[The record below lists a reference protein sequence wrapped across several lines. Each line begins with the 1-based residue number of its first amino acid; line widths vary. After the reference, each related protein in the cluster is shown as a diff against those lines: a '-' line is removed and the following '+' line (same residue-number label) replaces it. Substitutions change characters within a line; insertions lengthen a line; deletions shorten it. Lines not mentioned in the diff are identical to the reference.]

1 MTFKEAIRSD
11 ISAVFIKTDEFAALH
26 ELNGRKNVPLI
37 VDNNE
42 LIERSK
48 KAKSDMDGVNV
59 KTTLIFI
66 KARDYGGGLP
76 PVGYAITLDG
86 VSYRVTDAMNEDGVY
101 SIHLEAN
108 RS

>member
-1 MTFKEAIRSD
+1 MTFKEAIRDD
-11 ISAVFIKTDEFAALH
+11 ISSVFMNTEEFAALH
-26 ELNGRKNVPLI
+26 TLNGKAIPVLI
-37 VDNNE
+37 DNNE

-59 KTTLIFI
+59 KTTLIFV
-66 KARDYGGGLP
+66 KARDYGGGVP

-108 RS
+108 RN

>member
-11 ISAVFIKTDEFAALH
+11 ISSVFMNIDEFAALH
-26 ELNGRKNVPLI
+26 TLNGKQIPVL

-48 KAKSDMDGVNV
+48 KMKSDMDGVNV

-86 VSYRVTDAMNEDGVY
+86 ASYRVTDAMNEDGVY

>member
-1 MTFKEAIRSD
+1 MTFKEAIRDD
-11 ISAVFIKTDEFAALH
+11 ISSVFMDTEEFAALH
-26 ELNGRKNVPLI
+26 TLNGKTIPVLI
-37 VDNNE
+37 DNNE

-59 KTTLIFI
+59 KTTLIFV
-66 KARDYGGGLP
+66 KARDYGGGVP
-76 PVGYAITLDG
+76 PVGYALTLDG

-108 RS
+108 RN

>member
-1 MTFKEAIRSD
+1 MTFKEMIRDD
-11 ISAVFIKTDEFAALH
+11 ISSVFINLDEFAVTH
-26 ELNGRKNVPLI
+26 ELNGRQVPLI

-48 KAKSDMDGVNV
+48 QMKSDMDGVNV
-59 KTTLIFI
+59 KTTLIFV

-76 PVGYAITLDG
+76 PVGYAIRLDG
-86 VSYRVTDAMNEDGVY
+86 ASYRVTDAMNEDGVY
-101 SIHLEAN
+101 SIHLEMN

>member
-1 MTFKEAIRSD
+1 MTFKEAIRDD
-11 ISAVFIKTDEFAALH
+11 ISSVFMDTEEFAALH
-26 ELNGRKNVPLI
+26 TLNGKTIPVI
-37 VDNNE
+37 IDNNE

-59 KTTLIFI
+59 KTTLIFV
-66 KARDYGGGLP
+66 KARDYGGGVP

-108 RS
+108 RN

>member
-1 MTFKEAIRSD
+1 MTFKEAIRND
-11 ISAVFIKTDEFAALH
+11 ISEVFMNTDEFAALH
-26 ELNGRKNVPLI
+26 TLNGKSIPVI

-59 KTTLIFI
+59 KTTLIFV
-66 KARDYGGGLP
+66 KARDYGGGVP

>member
-1 MTFKEAIRSD
+1 MTFKEAIRDD
-11 ISAVFIKTDEFAALH
+11 ISSVFMNMEEFAALH
-26 ELNGRKNVPLI
+26 TLNGKTIPVLI
-37 VDNNE
+37 DNNE

-59 KTTLIFI
+59 KTTLIFV
-66 KARDYGGGLP
+66 KARDYGGGVP

-108 RS
+108 RN

>member
-1 MTFKEAIRSD
+1 MTFKEAIRND
-11 ISAVFIKTDEFAALH
+11 IREVFMNTDEFAALH

-48 KAKSDMDGVNV
+48 KAKSDMDGINV

-66 KARDYGGGLP
+66 KARDFGALP
-76 PVGYAITLDG
+76 PVGYALRLDG

>member
-1 MTFKEAIRSD
+1 MTFKEVIRSD
-11 ISAVFIKTDEFAALH
+11 ISDVFMNTDEFAALH
-26 ELNGRKNVPLI
+26 TLNGRQIPVL

>member
-1 MTFKEAIRSD
+1 MTFKEIIRDD
-11 ISAVFIKTDEFAALH
+11 ISAVFMNLDEFAVKH
-26 ELNGRKNVPLI
+26 DINGKNIPCV

-59 KTTLIFI
+59 KTTLIFV
-66 KARDYGGGLP
+66 KARNFGALP
-76 PVGYAITLDG
+76 PVGYALRLDG
-86 VSYRVTDAMNEDGVY
+86 VSYIVTDAMNEDGLY

>member
-1 MTFKEAIRSD
+1 MTFKEAIRDD
-11 ISAVFIKTDEFAALH
+11 ISSVFMDTEEFAALH
-26 ELNGRKNVPLI
+26 TMNGKTIPVLI
-37 VDNNE
+37 DNNE

-59 KTTLIFI
+59 KTTLIFV
-66 KARDYGGGLP
+66 KARDYGGGVP

-108 RS
+108 RN

>member
-1 MTFKEAIRSD
+1 MTFKEAVRDD
-11 ISAVFIKTDEFAALH
+11 ISSVFMDTDEFAAIH
-26 ELNGRKNVPLI
+26 TLNGKQIPVI

-42 LIERSK
+42 MIEREK
-48 KAKSDMDGVNV
+48 KMKSNMDGVTV
-59 KTTLIFI
+59 KTTLIYV

-86 VSYRVTDAMNEDGVY
+86 AHFRVTDATNEDGVY
-101 SIHLEAN
+101 SIHLEMN

>member
-1 MTFKEAIRSD
+1 MTFKEAIRED
-11 ISAVFIKTDEFAALH
+11 ISAVFMNIDEFGAMH
-26 ELNGRKNVPLI
+26 DLNGKQKPMI

>member
-1 MTFKEAIRSD
+1 MTFKEAIRND
-11 ISAVFIKTDEFAALH
+11 ISEVFMNTDEFAALH
-26 ELNGRKNVPLI
+26 TLNGKSIPVI

-59 KTTLIFI
+59 KTTLIFV
-66 KARDYGGGLP
+66 KARDYGGGVP

-108 RS
+108 RN

>member
-1 MTFKEAIRSD
+1 MTFKEAIRDD
-11 ISAVFIKTDEFAALH
+11 ISSVFMNTEEFAALH
-26 ELNGRKNVPLI
+26 TLNGKTIPVLI
-37 VDNNE
+37 DNNE

-48 KAKSDMDGVNV
+48 KAKSDMDGVNA
-59 KTTLIFI
+59 KTTLIFV
-66 KARDYGGGLP
+66 KARDYGGGVP

-108 RS
+108 RN

>member
-11 ISAVFIKTDEFAALH
+11 ISSVFMNIDEFAALH
-26 ELNGRKNVPLI
+26 TLNGKQIPVL

-48 KAKSDMDGVNV
+48 KMKSDMDGVNV
-59 KTTLIFI
+59 KTTLIFV
-66 KARDYGGGLP
+66 KARDYGGGVP

-86 VSYRVTDAMNEDGVY
+86 ASYRVTDAMNEDGVY

>member
-11 ISAVFIKTDEFAALH
+11 ISSVFMNTDEFAALH
-26 ELNGRKNVPLI
+26 TLNGKKIPVL

-48 KAKSDMDGVNV
+48 KMKSSMDGVNV
-59 KTTLIFI
+59 KTTLIFV
-66 KARDYGGGLP
+66 KARDYGGGVP
-76 PVGYAITLDG
+76 PVGYALTLDG